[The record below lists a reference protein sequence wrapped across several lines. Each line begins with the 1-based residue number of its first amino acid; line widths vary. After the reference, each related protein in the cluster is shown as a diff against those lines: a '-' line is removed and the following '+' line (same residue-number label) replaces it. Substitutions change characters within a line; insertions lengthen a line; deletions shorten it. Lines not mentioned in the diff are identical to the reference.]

1 MPKKRKLS
9 VQLSTVVTG
18 RKDKALVHKFRV
30 MATVELHV
38 NATYY
43 VEQHLALESFYGKGQ
58 SVIGGVSYF
67 TSTGPC
73 LAQGLFEIPKQ
84 VT

>member
-1 MPKKRKLS
+1 MKLS
-9 VQLSTVVTG
+9 VQLSTVVIG
-18 RKDKALVHKFRV
+18 RRDKALVHKFRV
-30 MATVELHV
+30 MAAVELHV

-43 VEQHLALESFYGKGQ
+43 VQQHLALESFYGKGQ

-67 TSTGPC
+67 TSTGQC